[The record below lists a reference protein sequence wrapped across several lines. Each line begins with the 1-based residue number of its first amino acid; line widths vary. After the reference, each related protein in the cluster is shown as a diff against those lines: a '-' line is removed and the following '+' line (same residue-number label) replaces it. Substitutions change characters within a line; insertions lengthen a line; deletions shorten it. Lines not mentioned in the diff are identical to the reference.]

1 MATKVTDFIPQSSW
15 ISKWFNTSQSNEEDA
30 LEDRGNIDE
39 TELEDDVQ
47 QPPPSKRS
55 RIRMDVIHPPGTFSI
70 QTRVKTALNTIEPSK
85 EQYPVHNE
93 MVTEQFCSTK
103 YLEMVELCLLELIY
117 RRKILQQLDQ
127 VE

>member
-15 ISKWFNTSQSNEEDA
+15 ISKWFNTSQSNEDA
-30 LEDRGNIDE
+30 LENRRNIEE
-39 TELEDDVQ
+39 TELDDVQ
-47 QPPPSKRS
+47 QPPSKRS

-70 QTRVKTALNTIEPSK
+70 QTRVKTALNTVEPSK
-85 EQYPVHNE
+85 EQYSVHNE
-93 MVTEQFCSTK
+93 MVTELICSMK
-103 YLEMVELCLLELIY
+103 YLEIVEFCLLELIY